1 MITDIKINEALK
13 KLYYERGYWGD
24 KTIADVWDER
34 CEKYGDRTYVQDDLG
49 TKLTYKQVDTGAR
62 KLASWLKEVGV
73 QNGDVVSFQVPK
85 WADFCIIYLACL
97 KVGAVMHPLA
107 TNLSANDI
115 DYVINKVQSVVY
127 ICPTFFHKTDYENQY
142 HGIESKLGSLKAVLL
157 LDKEFPAHDENAVTL
172 SKVLSG
178 YSEFDGPCPAH
189 SDDVCCILSTSGT
202 TGKPKQAMFTHNN
215 ILFSERSYTADLDLT
230 PDDVMW
236 MPSPLNHATGFYH
249 GLISPM
255 LTGSRCVLQLHFKAA
270 EAIELINRE
279 HVTWSCGATPFV
291 HDLIGAMEEN
301 GTAIPSLRFYLCG
314 GAPVPSTLIERAAE
328 HGFLLCELYGSTE
341 SCPHLR
347 VPRDKCLEW
356 DGRFSGIAYPGIE
369 VKVVDEFRNEVACG
383 VQGEEASRGPHMFCG
398 YLNDSERTNEALD
411 DEGWFYSGDL
421 CTIDEE
427 ERVRINGRK
436 KEIIIRGGE
445 NISAREVDDN
455 VMDWED
461 ICDQATVGMP
471 DDRLGERICLFAVP
485 APGVTEE
492 LCLHD
497 LTEYLASKGV
507 AKRLWPE
514 RIETIDA
521 IPRTPTG
528 KIKRFELAREVKR
541 RMGIDQ

>member
-1 MITDIKINEALK
+1 MITDVKINEALK

-24 KTIADVWDER
+24 KTIADVWDEQ

-49 TKLTYKQVDTGAR
+49 TKLTYKQVDT
-62 KLASWLKEVGV
+62 SWLKEVGV

-142 HGIESKLGSLKAVLL
+142 HEIEGKLGSLKAVLL

-291 HDLIGAMEEN
+291 HDLIAAMEEN

-427 ERVRINGRK
+427 GRVRINGRK

-541 RMGIDQ
+541 RMGIEQ

>member
-1 MITDIKINEALK
+1 
-13 KLYYERGYWGD
+13 
-24 KTIADVWDER
+24 
-34 CEKYGDRTYVQDDLG
+34 
-49 TKLTYKQVDTGAR
+49 
-62 KLASWLKEVGV
+62 
-73 QNGDVVSFQVPK
+73 
-85 WADFCIIYLACL
+85 
-97 KVGAVMHPLA
+97 
-107 TNLSANDI
+107 
-115 DYVINKVQSVVY
+115 
-127 ICPTFFHKTDYENQY
+127 
-142 HGIESKLGSLKAVLL
+142 
-157 LDKEFPAHDENAVTL
+157 
-172 SKVLSG
+172 
-178 YSEFDGPCPAH
+178 
-189 SDDVCCILSTSGT
+189 
-202 TGKPKQAMFTHNN
+202 
-215 ILFSERSYTADLDLT
+215 
-230 PDDVMW
+230 
-236 MPSPLNHATGFYH
+236 
-249 GLISPM
+249 
-255 LTGSRCVLQLHFKAA
+255 
-270 EAIELINRE
+270 
-279 HVTWSCGATPFV
+279 
-291 HDLIGAMEEN
+291 MEEK

-347 VPRDKCLEW
+347 VPCDKCLEW
-356 DGRFSGIAYPGIE
+356 DGRFSGVAYPGIE
-369 VKVVDEFRNEVACG
+369 VKVVDEFRNEVAHG

-398 YLNDSERTNEALD
+398 YLNDPERTNEALD

-471 DDRLGERICLFAVP
+471 DERLGERICLFAVP
-485 APGVTEE
+485 APGVTKE

-497 LTEYLASKGV
+497 LTDYLASKGV

-541 RMGIDQ
+541 RMGIGQ